1 MLRCKTKQK
10 WIETIIFASSITQKH
25 HSILLLPVQVVQDF
39 LPTVYAIG
47 PINSHSFH
55 RVVDGSW
62 WVKVFS
68 KWPRWHLAGETVS
81 AVLAVYPCEDTQT
94 PRLVECQ
101 QTNISPGINRIHI
114 DIQWC
119 TIMKIQTQQA
129 PPRVRPTHSGTT
141 TTTTTTTT
149 TIMYVVFLQQ
159 RQQHLR
165 STVPPS
171 WHTSSFIR
179 LPLPL
184 KNSTPP
190 RLWTWWQLQ
199 ESSRFFGKGSFGK
212 STGIGPIGIGIGIVI
227 GIGSKPYVFWVND
240 SNWCRNSGTVK
251 YLYPTLIAI

>member
-1 MLRCKTKQK
+1 M
-10 WIETIIFASSITQKH
+10 
-25 HSILLLPVQVVQDF
+25 
-39 LPTVYAIG
+39 G
-47 PINSHSFH
+47 
-55 RVVDGSW
+55 VDE
-62 WVKVFS
+62 S
-68 KWPRWHLAGETVS
+68 KFPLSGWWHLAGETVS
-81 AVLAVYPCEDTQT
+81 ALLALPMWRYSNTKT
-94 PRLVECQ
+94 GGMS
-101 QTNISPGINRIHI
+101 TNISPGINRIHI

-129 PPRVRPTHSGTT
+129 PPRVLTHSGTT
-141 TTTTTTTT
+141 TTT
-149 TIMYVVFLQQ
+149 MYVVFLQQ